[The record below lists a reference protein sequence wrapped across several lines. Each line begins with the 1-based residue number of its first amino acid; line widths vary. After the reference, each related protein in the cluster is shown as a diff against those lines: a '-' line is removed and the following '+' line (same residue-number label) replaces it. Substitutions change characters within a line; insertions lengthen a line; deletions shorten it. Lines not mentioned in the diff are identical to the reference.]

1 MKQKNK
7 TFQIHA
13 PIGGIVVPL
22 EDVPD
27 PVFSQKLAGD
37 GLAIDPTD
45 NLLRAPCDGTVSQ
58 LHRAGHA
65 IAIQVP
71 EGPEVLMHIGLD
83 TVTLNG
89 RGFAPKVQ
97 LGDTVRVGTPLI
109 TFDLDYVA
117 TYAKSALV
125 LVLQSSKGRITSR
138 IPFQSKVEGGKS
150 TLFSCSLG
158 DTAAAEMPVGG
169 IQCNSVPIRIVNP
182 TGLHAR
188 PAAVLAAAA
197 RAFQSKITLQV
208 DGRSANAKSVTSLM
222 SLDVRKDAVVT
233 LCADG
238 TDAAQAVTTLSQKL
252 RDGLGEDCGSHA
264 AVPTVPAVAA
274 VNSENALADVS
285 LFEGIPAS
293 PGVGLG
299 TIVQLRK
306 TTITVKENS
315 DRPEC
320 EAERLHVAIEK
331 ARGQLK
337 SLETQLRSRDKDGGE
352 ADIFAAHVEI
362 LEDPELVDV
371 AKHLIGQ
378 GKTAAFAWQAASQA
392 QSEILGQVKNP
403 LLAQRTQDIRDV
415 CERVLTALAGE
426 ASSTRTFPKGSILI
440 AEELAPSQTAELDP
454 SHIAGF
460 CTVRGGAS
468 SHAAILARS
477 LGIPAIAGMDSRVL
491 ELQDGT
497 PAFVDGH
504 SGRLELNPSPELVRR
519 VRQIQSSEESARAA
533 DLSHAQEPAITVDG
547 SHVEI
552 TANVGNLRDARK
564 ITSFGA
570 EGVGLLRTEFLFM
583 DRATAPSEEEQYE
596 IYRKIIHAV
605 GTDKPLSIRTLDAGG
620 DKPLDYLPIA
630 PEANPFL
637 GVRGIRVGLDQPEIL
652 RTQVRAVLRAASKS
666 KARLM
671 FPMVATLHDLRRAKK
686 IVAQEAELL
695 GAPAVPVG
703 IMVEV
708 PSVAVMAKQFAEEAD
723 FFSIGTNDLTQYTL
737 AMDRGNSKL
746 ARRIDSFDPA
756 ILLMIERC
764 VNGAHRCGK
773 PVGVCGGMASDA
785 EAIPLLIGLGVDEL
799 SVSLS
804 RIPAVKA
811 QIRTLN
817 RIACEQM
824 AQAALAC
831 ATAEDVHALIA
842 GSGLYK
848 NTLESV

>member
-1 MKQKNK
+1 MKQANK

-13 PIGGIVVPL
+13 PIGGIIVPL

-37 GLAIDPTD
+37 GMAIDPTD

-71 EGPEVLMHIGLD
+71 EGPEILMHIGLD

-97 LGDTVRVGTPLI
+97 LGDTVRAGTPLI
-109 TFDLDYVA
+109 MFDLDYVA

-138 IPFQSKVEGGKS
+138 TPLQSKVEGGKS

-158 DTAAAEMPVGG
+158 DTAAAEVTTGG
-169 IQCNSVPIRIVNP
+169 IQRNSVPIRIVNP

-188 PAAVLAAAA
+188 PAAVLAAEA

-222 SLDVRKDAVVT
+222 SLDVRKNAMVT
-233 LCADG
+233 LCAEG
-238 TDAAQAVTTLSQKL
+238 HDAAQAVTTLSQKL
-252 RDGLGEDCGSHA
+252 RDGLGEGCGSHA
-264 AVPTVPAVAA
+264 AVPTGPAVAA
-274 VNSENALADVS
+274 TVPENALADVG

-299 TIVQLRK
+299 TLVQLRK

-331 ARGQLK
+331 AREQLK

-362 LEDPELVDV
+362 LEDPELVDA
-371 AKHLIGQ
+371 AKNLIGQ
-378 GKTAAFAWQAASQA
+378 GKTAAFAWRAASQA
-392 QSEILGQVKNP
+392 QSEILCRVKNP
-403 LLAQRTQDIRDV
+403 LLAQRAQDIQDV
-415 CERVLTALAGE
+415 CERVLAALTGE

-477 LGIPAIAGMDSRVL
+477 LGIPAIAAMDSRVL

-519 VRQIQSSEESARAA
+519 VRQIQSNEESARAA
-533 DLSHAQEPAITVDG
+533 DLSHALEPAITLDG

-564 ITSFGA
+564 IASFGA

-596 IYRKIIHAV
+596 IYRKIILAV

-637 GVRGIRVGLDQPEIL
+637 GVRGIRIGLDQPEIL

-666 KARLM
+666 RARLM

-686 IVAQEAELL
+686 IVAQESELL
-695 GAPAVPVG
+695 GAPAVPIG

-764 VNGAHRCGK
+764 VNGAHSCGK

-811 QIRTLN
+811 QIRTLK
-817 RIACEQM
+817 RMACEQM
-824 AQAALAC
+824 AQSALAC

-842 GSGLYK
+842 ESGLYK